1 MSTWITEEIVH
12 RGAIIT
18 VKKATRRSADGRSHD
33 FDIVEHF
40 GGVGVV
46 PLLGDRVILVRQPR
60 PVAGRVMLEIPAGKL
75 EGPDDDIEARAQ
87 AELGEE
93 VGYRAGRLIPVA
105 EFFVSPGY
113 CTERIHVFLGLDL
126 EPVAASP
133 EPSEEIERVELTM
146 DEIRGMLDERQLHD
160 SKTIIG
166 LRELLAYLDRVA
178 PDQLRYNQPTT
189 LEE

>member
-1 MSTWITEEIVH
+1 MEPWISSKIVH
-12 RGAIIT
+12 QGAIIRVRT
-18 VKKATRRSADGRSHD
+18 ASRRGADGRVQA

-40 GGVGVV
+40 GGVAVV

-60 PVAGRVMLEIPAGKL
+60 PVVGRALMEIPAGKL
-75 EGPDDDIEARAQ
+75 EGPDDDVTARAQ

-93 VGYRAGRLIPVA
+93 VGFRAGRLIPAA

-126 EPVAASP
+126 EPVEANP
-133 EPSEEIERVELTM
+133 EASEEIERVEITL
-146 DEIRGMLDERQLHD
+146 DEARRMLDERQFHD

-166 LRELLAYLDRVA
+166 LRELLAYLAR
-178 PDQLRYNQPTT
+178 
-189 LEE
+189 EG